1 MKTTSLLRY
10 SVLSILTLLLV
21 TISILVLP
29 INEVMIAFLL
39 LGSVALLSAAFF
51 YFQSKEERV
60 SNQYQQRLRDVA
72 EAIISNEKYPDNLSD
87 ELYVS
92 ELKRLGRYIET
103 ISQKYASRK
112 SQLEAILNSLRNGLV
127 AIDLNGRIIFSNP
140 RFNEMYH
147 LRKDLKELHLSANV
161 YDKTILDVIEL
172 LDNESFVEK
181 KFIEQTNGLIYNYRG
196 ILIVSQGKTIGKLV
210 SIENVTKVANLDSMK
225 QTFVSNVTHELKTP
239 LTSIRGFA
247 ETLQSMEPTD
257 EKYKEFLGIIEREAE
272 RLNNLITDILM
283 LSELEATGQTNKAEL
298 IEVKPVVEE
307 VVAILQHQLH
317 AEVAFQVSIDE
328 DVQVYFDAFQ
338 LRQIVLNLTTNAI
351 KYTDIGTIDIRVF
364 EENKR
369 TVLQV
374 IDSGIGIPQ
383 AEQGRI
389 FERFYRVDKD
399 RSRATGGTG
408 LGLSIVKHIVENNRC
423 QMFLE
428 SEVGQGTTVT
438 IIFPSAPKRK

>member
-1 MKTTSLLRY
+1 
-10 SVLSILTLLLV
+10 
-21 TISILVLP
+21 
-29 INEVMIAFLL
+29 MIAFLL

>member
-60 SNQYQQRLRDVA
+60 SNQYKQRLRDVA

-140 RFNEMYH
+140 RFNEMNH

-298 IEVKPVVEE
+298 IEVKPVVED

-317 AEVAFQVSIDE
+317 AEVAFQVSIDDE
-328 DVQVYFDAFQ
+328 IQVYFDAFQ

-383 AEQGRI
+383 EEQGRI

-428 SEVGQGTTVT
+428 SEVGQGTMVT
-438 IIFPSAPKRK
+438 IIFPGAPKRK

>member
-1 MKTTSLLRY
+1 
-10 SVLSILTLLLV
+10 
-21 TISILVLP
+21 
-29 INEVMIAFLL
+29 MIAFLL

-60 SNQYQQRLRDVA
+60 SNQYKQRLRDVA

-140 RFNEMYH
+140 RFNEMNH

-298 IEVKPVVEE
+298 IEVKPVVED

-317 AEVAFQVSIDE
+317 AEVAFQVSIDDE
-328 DVQVYFDAFQ
+328 IQVYFDAFQ

-383 AEQGRI
+383 EEQGRI

-428 SEVGQGTTVT
+428 SEVGQGTMVT
-438 IIFPSAPKRK
+438 IIFPGAPKRK

>member
-1 MKTTSLLRY
+1 
-10 SVLSILTLLLV
+10 
-21 TISILVLP
+21 
-29 INEVMIAFLL
+29 MIAFLL

-51 YFQSKEERV
+51 YLQGKEERL

-72 EAIISNEKYPDNLSD
+72 EAIIANEKYPDDLSD

-112 SQLEAILNSLRNGLV
+112 GQLEAILNSLRNGLV

-172 LDNESFVEK
+172 LDKESFVEK

-196 ILIVSQGKTIGKLV
+196 ILIVSLGKPIGKLV

-298 IEVKPVVEE
+298 IEMKPVVEE

>member
-51 YFQSKEERV
+51 YLQGKEERF

-72 EAIISNEKYPDNLSD
+72 EAIISNEKYPDDLSD

-112 SQLEAILNSLRNGLV
+112 GQLEAILNSLRNGLV

-247 ETLQSMEPTD
+247 ETLQSMDPAD

-298 IEVKPVVEE
+298 IEVKPVVED

-317 AEVAFQVSIDE
+317 AEVAFQVSIDDE
-328 DVQVYFDAFQ
+328 IQVYFDAFQ

>member
-29 INEVMIAFLL
+29 INEIIIAFLL

-51 YFQSKEERV
+51 YLQGKEERF

-72 EAIISNEKYPDNLSD
+72 EAIISNEKYPDDLSD

-112 SQLEAILNSLRNGLV
+112 GQLEAILNSLRNGLV

-247 ETLQSMEPTD
+247 ETLQSMDPAD

-298 IEVKPVVEE
+298 IEVKPVVED

-317 AEVAFQVSIDE
+317 AEVAFQVSIDDE
-328 DVQVYFDAFQ
+328 IQVYFDAFQ